1 MALFSTGVHCQTKKE
16 HPNMAIAKRLSDID
30 EGEWREQRR
39 QLKYDAKQRI
49 KDGARLLK
57 QKETSNRTWDDMSST
72 EKHCTEDY
80 VTDKSKKAYEA
91 ILIKKSRCNRES

>member
-1 MALFSTGVHCQTKKE
+1 MAV
-16 HPNMAIAKRLSDID
+16 ARRLSDID

-39 QLKYDAKQRI
+39 QLKCDAKQRM

-57 QKETSNRTWDDMSST
+57 EKETIKRTWDDMSST
-72 EKHCTEDY
+72 EKHLIADY

-91 ILIKKSRCNRES
+91 TLIKKSRCNGES